1 MSTYKLLYTP
11 YYGYPWSCAEEN
23 SEIRKFIVTY
33 PPLIL
38 LVEALESE
46 RDFNEKLD
54 IRENHPIFKEMQEII
69 RKKWGKKW
77 YPTSCENLKVYE
89 SNSPLVKITEHDG
102 KESIEELSFEEN
114 IINLDQINATNYDRQ
129 S

>member
-23 SEIRKFIVTY
+23 SEIKKFIVTY
-33 PPLIL
+33 PPLIFL
-38 LVEALESE
+38 IEALESE

-69 RKKWGKKW
+69 RKKWGKEW

-89 SNSPLVKITEHDG
+89 SSSPLVKITEHDG
-102 KESIEELSFEEN
+102 KEFIEELSSEEN
-114 IINLDQINATNYDRQ
+114 IINLG
-129 S
+129 